1 MISFKYKYINTKNHP
16 GQRQARLL
24 GFTLVELLISVAIM
38 GTLAS
43 MAMMG
48 YRNLIEETREKV
60 VMQELNSIQNYIE
73 IYLQENGELPDSL
86 DDLGM
91 GTFEDPWG
99 NPYRYQAVD
108 KVPPGMRRKDLFL
121 NPINDDYD
129 LWSMGP
135 DGKSQ
140 PPLTAQQSRDDIIRA
155 TDGEY
160 IGPAS
165 EF

>member
-1 MISFKYKYINTKNHP
+1 MTCYKKGHFANNKNLRK
-16 GQRQARLL
+16 GQDRLL

-48 YRNLIEETREKV
+48 YRKIIEETRQNV
-60 VMQELNSIQNYIE
+60 VIQDLSNLQNYIE
-73 IYLQENGELPDSL
+73 IYFQENGELPDSL

-108 KVPPGMRRKDLFL
+108 KVPHGKLRKDHFL
-121 NPINDDYD
+121 VPLNTDYD

-140 PPLTAQQSRDDIIRA
+140 PPLTAQQSWDDIIRA
-155 TDGEY
+155 TDGEF

>member
-1 MISFKYKYINTKNHP
+1 LINIGSSKGRN
-16 GQRQARLL
+16 RLL

-38 GTLAS
+38 GTLAG

-48 YRNLIEETREKV
+48 YRKIIEETRQNV
-60 VMQELNSIQNYIE
+60 VIQELNNIQNYIE
-73 IYLQENGELPDSL
+73 IYFQENGELPESL

-99 NPYRYQAVD
+99 NPYRYQPVD
-108 KVPPGMRRKDLFL
+108 KVPPGKRRKDHFL
-121 NPINDDYD
+121 VPLNTDYD

-135 DGKSQ
+135 DGESR
-140 PPLTAQQSRDDIIRA
+140 PPLTARHSRDDIIRA
-155 TDGEY
+155 TDGEF

>member
-1 MISFKYKYINTKNHP
+1 MHRYLYTLINIKSRK
-16 GQRQARLL
+16 GQNRLL

-48 YRNLIEETREKV
+48 YRKIIEETRQNV
-60 VMQELNSIQNYIE
+60 VIQELNNIQNYIE
-73 IYLQENGELPDSL
+73 IYFQENGELPESL

-99 NPYRYQAVD
+99 NPYRYQPVD
-108 KVPPGMRRKDLFL
+108 KVPPGKRRKDHFL
-121 NPINDDYD
+121 VPLNTDYD

-135 DGKSQ
+135 DGESR
-140 PPLTAQQSRDDIIRA
+140 PPLTARHSRDDIIRA

>member
-1 MISFKYKYINTKNHP
+1 MIYPRQLHILINIESIRGRN
-16 GQRQARLL
+16 RLP
-24 GFTLVELLISVAIM
+24 GFTLVELLICVAIM

-48 YRNLIEETREKV
+48 YRKIIEETRQNV
-60 VMQELNSIQNYIE
+60 VIQELNSIQNYIE
-73 IYLQENGELPDSL
+73 IYFQENGELPDSL

-99 NPYRYQAVD
+99 NPYQYQAFD
-108 KVPPGMRRKDLFL
+108 KVPPGKRRKDRFL
-121 NPINDDYD
+121 NPINYDYD

-135 DGKSQ
+135 DGESV
-140 PPLTAQQSRDDIIRA
+140 PALTAQQSRDDIIRA

>member
-1 MISFKYKYINTKNHP
+1 MISFKYKYINTKKHP
-16 GQRQARLL
+16 GKGQARLL

-48 YRNLIEETREKV
+48 YRQLIEKTRRNV
-60 VMQELNSIQNYIE
+60 VIQELNSIQNYIE
-73 IYLQENGELPDSL
+73 IYFQENGELPDSL

-91 GTFEDPWG
+91 GTFKDPWG

-108 KVPPGMRRKDLFL
+108 KVPKGKLRKDHFL
-121 NPINDDYD
+121 VPLNTDYD

-135 DGKSQ
+135 DGKSV
-140 PPLTAQQSRDDIIRA
+140 PPLTAKHSRDDIIRA
-155 TDGEY
+155 TDGEF